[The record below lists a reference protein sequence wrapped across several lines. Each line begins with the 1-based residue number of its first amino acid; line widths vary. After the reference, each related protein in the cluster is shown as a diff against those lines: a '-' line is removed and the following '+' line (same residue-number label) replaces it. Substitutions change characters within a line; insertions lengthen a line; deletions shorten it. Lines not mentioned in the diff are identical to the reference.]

1 MKPAAVVLM
10 VSLAAALAA
19 CGKSEEA
26 TQPPAGESTAEA
38 PGVPSEAVPPPLA
51 SEPAAADET
60 AMPPATVSE
69 APPASPTAPPPATT
83 APAPSAAAPAPT
95 PPARTAP
102 TETPTTTAQAPSAP
116 APTAPAASTGDTAA
130 APSADLA
137 HGEQVYRKSCAFC
150 HDRGTAGA
158 PKLGDAQAW
167 ATRIA
172 QGNDVLYTNSI
183 KGIRA
188 MPPKGGNPTLSEAD
202 VKAAVDFLVARA
214 R

>member
-19 CGKSEEA
+19 CGKSEEDI
-26 TQPPAGESTAEA
+26 QRPAGESAAEA
-38 PGVPSEAVPPPLA
+38 PVVQDEATTLPPPVDTVPDSA
-51 SEPAAADET
+51 PSATVAEP
-60 AMPPATVSE
+60 PPATPP
-69 APPASPTAPPPATT
+69 APAPSATTPPPSSTVTPAPARPAPASPTTPSTT
-83 APAPSAAAPAPT
+83 APAPTAEAPSAAPA
-95 PPARTAP
+95 
-102 TETPTTTAQAPSAP
+102 AP
-116 APTAPAASTGDTAA
+116 AGEAAP
-130 APSADLA
+130 PSADLA
-137 HGEQVYRKSCAFC
+137 HGEQIYRKACAFC

-167 ATRIA
+167 APRIA
-172 QGNDVLYTNSI
+172 QGNEVLYTNSI

-202 VKAAVDFLVARA
+202 VKAAVDFLVARS